1 MCVSRVEAA
10 RAAAWKLRAY
20 SQYWPMMMSMSV
32 CLPASSLDIWLAGLP
47 PYIQPL
53 SRTWPGMVRAEA
65 ASSTRSS
72 TMVPGA
78 TVLPMPISD
87 PLPTRQS
94 PRVTLWPT
102 VLSGPMLTPC

>member
-1 MCVSRVEAA
+1 
-10 RAAAWKLRAY
+10 
-20 SQYWPMMMSMSV
+20 
-32 CLPASSLDIWLAGLP
+32 
-47 PYIQPL
+47 
-53 SRTWPGMVRAEA
+53 MVRAEA

-87 PLPTRQS
+87 PPPTRQS